1 MAEKQFVWNSGD
13 IGPFEIQEKKAL
25 TMKNKI

>member
-13 IGPFEIQEKKAL
+13 IGTFEIQEKKAL
-25 TMKNKI
+25 TKIKN